1 MLYEA
6 EHPRL
11 VDSIDGE
18 VHVIEEKDHL
28 RAEYHGKY
36 YKNPIKMTPVFGLCF
51 TKEQVRTS
59 VDVEEWLMGVTGY
72 KKIEVWSL

>member
-11 VDSIDGE
+11 VDSI
-18 VHVIEEKDHL
+18 
-28 RAEYHGKY
+28 
-36 YKNPIKMTPVFGLCF
+36 
-51 TKEQVRTS
+51 
-59 VDVEEWLMGVTGY
+59 DVEEWLMGVTGY